1 MKKLWITM
9 MTLFSALGF
18 MNVADAASGY
28 VNMEAVLASTPAF
41 VQAGKTL
48 AAEQQK
54 MQQQFNEESKKL
66 SDKEKQALGEKLGQ
80 QLAAKEKQLM
90 GPIQEKL
97 RMAIAKAAKEKGVDI
112 VINAREVVYGGVDL
126 TEPVKQNMK

>member
-1 MKKLWITM
+1 MKKLWITL
-9 MTLFSALGF
+9 MTVVSVLGF
-18 MNVADAASGY
+18 MPAADAASGY

-66 SDKEKQALGEKLGQ
+66 SDKEKQALGEKLNR
-80 QLAAKEKQLM
+80 QLAEKEKQLM
-90 GPIQEKL
+90 TPIQEKL
-97 RMAIAKAAKEKGVDI
+97 KMAIAKAAKEKSVDI
-112 VINAREVVYGGVDL
+112 VINAREVVYGGIDL
-126 TEPVKQNMK
+126 TESVKKNMK

>member
-97 RMAIAKAAKEKGVDI
+97 KMAIAKAAKEKGVDI

>member
-1 MKKLWITM
+1 M

-97 RMAIAKAAKEKGVDI
+97 KMAIAKAAKEKGVDI
-112 VINAREVVYGGVDL
+112 VINAREVVYGGVDP

>member
-1 MKKLWITM
+1 M

-97 RMAIAKAAKEKGVDI
+97 KMAIAKAAKEKGVDI

>member
-1 MKKLWITM
+1 MKKLWITL
-9 MTLFSALGF
+9 MTVVSVLGF
-18 MNVADAASGY
+18 MPAADAASGY
-28 VNMEAVLASTPAF
+28 VNMEVVLASTPAF

-66 SDKEKQALGEKLGQ
+66 SDKEKQALGEKLNR
-80 QLAAKEKQLM
+80 QLAEKEKQLM
-90 GPIQEKL
+90 TPIQEKL
-97 RMAIAKAAKEKGVDI
+97 KMASAKAAKEKSVDI

-126 TEPVKQNMK
+126 TESVKKNMK

>member
-1 MKKLWITM
+1 M

-80 QLAAKEKQLM
+80 QLAAKEQQLM

-97 RMAIAKAAKEKGVDI
+97 KMAIAKAAKEKGVDI

>member
-1 MKKLWITM
+1 MKKLWITL
-9 MTLFSALGF
+9 MTVVSVLGF
-18 MNVADAASGY
+18 MPAADAASGY

-97 RMAIAKAAKEKGVDI
+97 KMAIAKAAKEKSVDI

-126 TEPVKQNMK
+126 TESVKKNMK